1 MDVYDDID
9 NHVDIDD
16 EEDNNDDDED
26 GDYLPLPSQAHLPL
40 AGHPSNDDD
49 YC

>member
-9 NHVDIDD
+9 NHVDI
-16 EEDNNDDDED
+16 DDDED

-49 YC
+49 Y

>member
-1 MDVYDDID
+1 MDVYDDND

-16 EEDNNDDDED
+16 EEDNNDDED

-49 YC
+49 YL